1 MRAWVAAAGEKLD
14 AEAGGR
20 ETSAGV
26 GYAKVNPRTRGRWNR
41 VCMSAGNLEE
51 SNGVLQREG
60 VLARH
65 ESRCEGCERCYTK
78 PGCGLERLW
87 FTARCIM
94 PEEKHVEAVGTVPL
108 TKKREPFCT
117 DDSEELPREL

>member
-1 MRAWVAAAGEKLD
+1 MTVTAAVTATVTL
-14 AEAGGR
+14 
-20 ETSAGV
+20 TV
-26 GYAKVNPRTRGRWNR
+26 NVKVTVTVNVNVNR
-41 VCMSAGNLEE
+41 ICMSAGNLEE

-65 ESRCEGCERCYTK
+65 ESRCEGCERCDTK
-78 PGCGLERLW
+78 PGRGLERLW
-87 FTARCIM
+87 FTARYIM

-108 TKKREPFCT
+108 GEKRKPFCT